1 MYAYD
6 GSNGLVL
13 LADNE
18 EDDKSQQSCK
28 FNLFQH
34 VLEHGDLDD
43 KAHIV
48 SELQGKVLMLSQHKF
63 ARLANTIEG

>member
-1 MYAYD
+1 MTYY
-6 GSNGLVL
+6 NT
-13 LADNE
+13 
-18 EDDKSQQSCK
+18 
-28 FNLFQH
+28 LFQH

-63 ARLANTIEG
+63 ARYLY